1 MHNYHVFSRIL
12 HCKLR
17 LRLRL
22 RNGLTGMLYEAYEL
36 KSHAFVKQHVTTPI
50 GAIYHFSKLHQTS
63 LMAWLNMRGKQA
75 AYNALELIWL
85 AQQVDLLGYAWTCA
99 MWGLGFLRMR
109 EEQHSAIPNMSKLDC
124 KHMWYL
130 TPLLTPDLWYD
141 SFQPN
146 SSVIFLEPSH
156 LLCVL

>member
-1 MHNYHVFSRIL
+1 MIPL

-63 LMAWLNMRGKQA
+63 LMLWFNMRGKQA
-75 AYNALELIWL
+75 AYNTLELFCL
-85 AQQVDLLGYAWTCA
+85 AQLIDLKGYACKCA
-99 MWGLGFLRMR
+99 RSGLGFLRMR
-109 EEQHSAIPNMSKLDC
+109 EEQDSAIPNMSKLDC
-124 KHMWYL
+124 THM
-130 TPLLTPDLWYD
+130 
-141 SFQPN
+141 
-146 SSVIFLEPSH
+146 
-156 LLCVL
+156 